1 MNKTTKNSNIF
12 DIVETNNQEVTM
24 KHDKNENGP
33 EHVAKNKKGSVMMP
47 VLFVIS
53 MAALIIGFI
62 LIHSSTPAPNA
73 IGPQAV
79 NPTRIEE
86 KTPEPVY
93 DSAALRRQINS
104 LATDYQ
110 ADCNRLLMQYMNLL
124 ETNINPEFNQ
134 AKDAIPRVVDD
145 LSSFSAC
152 VKLSYKAA
160 KDKLKDTHD
169 FEDAYME
176 VIDGPIVQP
185 CLRANHVASE
195 MLQNLNQQLKERY
208 TQYAMDLAAVCRE
221 SGEKAEIPP
230 QDLSRLLACLNT
242 TAVTAQKLQQRKAF
256 AAVGVAVEAIFFRQ
270 TCNATIKLFAKPVAK
285 ICGSLGVGGICAA
298 ADGPIPVGDI
308 IGGVLAIGGFA
319 WTAYDVYDV
328 TCVMPGKLRSELQTG
343 IDDTRTQL
351 LEESRA
357 TVRDLVNTYQGI
369 GGTLQA
375 QLIRQID

>member
-1 MNKTTKNSNIF
+1 MKKT
-12 DIVETNNQEVTM
+12 NQEHRM
-24 KHDKNENGP
+24 ELDRNNENGSA
-33 EHVAKNKKGSVMMP
+33 VIP
-47 VLFVIS
+47 VIFLIV
-53 MAALIIGFI
+53 MAALIAGFI
-62 LIHSSTPAPNA
+62 LVHSITPSSGS
-73 IGPQAV
+73 IGPQVV
-79 NPTRIEE
+79 NPERIKQE
-86 KTPEPVY
+86 TPETTY
-93 DSAALRRQINS
+93 DTTALRQQVSR
-104 LATDYQ
+104 LTMDYQ
-110 ADCNRLLMQYMNLL
+110 ADCNRLLAQYMNLL

-134 AKDAIPRVVDD
+134 AKNAIPRVVDD
-145 LSSFSAC
+145 LSGFSAC

-185 CLRANHVASE
+185 CLRANRVASE

-208 TQYAMDLAAVCRE
+208 ARYAMDLAAVCRE
-221 SGEKAEIPP
+221 SDEKTEIPP
-230 QDLSRLLACLNT
+230 QDLSRLLTCIQT
-242 TAVTAQKLQQRKAF
+242 TAASSQKLQQVKLF

-270 TCNATIKLFAKPVAK
+270 TCSAIVKLFAKPVAK

-308 IGGVLAIGGFA
+308 IGGVLAVGGLA

-328 TCVMPGKLRSELQTG
+328 TCVMPGELRSELSNG
-343 IDDTRTQL
+343 IDETRTKL

-357 TVRDLVNTYQGI
+357 KVRELVSIYQNI

-375 QLIRQID
+375 ELIEELN